1 MGGVLLPLSVLFPGF
16 GLLVAAVGIAA
27 QGTMTWQVWAN
38 PRSTWGQKG
47 LSGDSVSRIG
57 LARNKSV
64 QELLRKWVV

>member
-47 LSGDSVSRIG
+47 LSAILLVGSVWLGTKRTGITQKMG
-57 LARNKSV
+57 V
-64 QELLRKWVV
+64 